1 MAKRKLQSATE
12 PAPRA
17 VPAKKAKAQPDAP
30 KPKGVSFTSS
40 KDASTKITPTP
51 PTPSSATTTIQI
63 VAGSYDRVLHG
74 VTCAIE
80 PPSGSSAKPAISFA
94 DTFLFTAHTSAI
106 RCLAL
111 SPVSAPAPG
120 QSQKVMLATG
130 ATDERVNVYNLS
142 AHPPSASSR
151 SAAALLSGAG
161 APRPILENT
170 SNRELGTLL
179 HHSST
184 VTQLAFP
191 TRGKLLSSSEDS
203 TVAVTRTRD
212 WSLLSSIKSP
222 IPKLVGRPSG
232 DTAAHGAGPRGV
244 NSFAVHPSLK
254 LMISVGKGERCMRL
268 WNLVTGK
275 KAGVLN
281 FGRDVLDAIGEGR
294 IGMGEGRRVVWGA
307 GKEGDEF
314 AVAFDRD
321 VVVFGMDSR
330 PRCRLLG
337 EVKTKVHEVE
347 YVKLGGEAD
356 ESLLAVSTEDG
367 RVLFFSTRKEDV
379 TEGEEAKDG
388 KAAVMPSAKLVA
400 QLGGK
405 EAGVTSRIK
414 DFTFLPVDGE
424 DGKRFWY
431 VVTGSS
437 DGKLRVWKLEADDLK
452 VTEEKKQVGTL
463 LGAYDTQ
470 NRITCVEAFVMI
482 PRPEGAVDSED
493 EYDDEVEEEDEARA
507 NESSDDSD

>member
-1 MAKRKLQSATE
+1 
-12 PAPRA
+12 
-17 VPAKKAKAQPDAP
+17 
-30 KPKGVSFTSS
+30 
-40 KDASTKITPTP
+40 
-51 PTPSSATTTIQI
+51 
-63 VAGSYDRVLHG
+63 
-74 VTCAIE
+74 
-80 PPSGSSAKPAISFA
+80 
-94 DTFLFTAHTSAI
+94 
-106 RCLAL
+106 
-111 SPVSAPAPG
+111 
-120 QSQKVMLATG
+120 MLATG

-151 SAAALLSGAG
+151 SAAALLASAG
-161 APRPILENT
+161 APRPILE
-170 SNRELGTLL
+170 SSANRELGTLL

-222 IPKLVGRPSG
+222 IPKLLGRPTG

-294 IGMGEGRRVVWGA
+294 IGMGEGRKVVWGS

-321 VVVFGMDSR
+321 VVVFGMDSL
-330 PRCRLLG
+330 PRCRLMG
-337 EVKTKVHEVE
+337 AERTKVHEIE
-347 YVKLGGEAD
+347 YLKLGGEAD

-367 RVLFFSTRKEDV
+367 RVLFFSTRKEDLS
-379 TEGEEAKDG
+379 EAEEPKDG
-388 KAAVMPSAKLVA
+388 KKAVLPGAKLVA

-405 EAGVTSRIK
+405 EAGVTSRVK
-414 DFTFLPVDGE
+414 DFKFLAVDAE
-424 DGKRFWY
+424 DGARIWY
-431 VVTGSS
+431 VITGSS
-437 DGKLRVWKLEADDLK
+437 DGKLRVWKLEATELD
-452 VTEEKKQVGTL
+452 VTDEKKQVGAL

-482 PRPEGAVDSED
+482 PRPEGVEDSED
-493 EYDDEVEEEDEARA
+493 EFDDDEDEAQDGGSG
-507 NESSDDSD
+507 EDSD